1 MICAPLAM
9 TMTHPPVKE
18 TDSSAEKPVKSDKT
32 VWSVLRNPL
41 FLCVGVSQAVAN
53 IGMSIMFTYLPDVA
67 VLRGFP
73 KAKSNFLL
81 SIVGESFNPFISHPP
96 FVSRDTTKEKVNKF
110 KNLVFK
116 RPDLDDKWSILMSCS
131 HSHKTG
137 GFPASQQ

>member
-1 MICAPLAM
+1 MATALEDSLGWQNTIRILGGVFVICAPLAM
-9 TMTHPPVKE
+9 TMTQPPVEE
-18 TDSSAEKPVKSDKT
+18 TDVSAEKPVKSEKTPT

-81 SIVGESFNPFISHPP
+81 SIVGKSYGPF
-96 FVSRDTTKEKVNKF
+96 T
-110 KNLVFK
+110 
-116 RPDLDDKWSILMSCS
+116 RPANF
-131 HSHKTG
+131 G
-137 GFPASQQ
+137 P